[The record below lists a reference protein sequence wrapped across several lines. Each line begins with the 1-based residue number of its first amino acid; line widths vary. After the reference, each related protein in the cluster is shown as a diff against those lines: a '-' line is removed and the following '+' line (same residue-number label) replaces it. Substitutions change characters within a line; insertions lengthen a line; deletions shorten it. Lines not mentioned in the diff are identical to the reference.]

1 MTDPALPLLARRI
14 WRRLEPYHA
23 ITYFAPES
31 RAAWDSVGMKGFWMG
46 YFASRAGAM
55 GAVGPKLVTATFYN
69 FHHSRVER
77 AVPDCWHITT
87 PHAVLRARL
96 DGVVNSLAAAVDVD
110 LEAVSLLAPLART
123 VAEAACEDIAGRPLF
138 AAHAGQSWPEDGAA
152 LQAWWAATLIR
163 EHRGDGH
170 IAALVDAGVGPC
182 EALVLQSTY
191 TTIPRETLQLSRNWP
206 DREWDAAVASL
217 IERGWLDGD
226 GLGNTAGR
234 DALAAIEQRTDE
246 LASRPLAIVGVDAA
260 AALAEAALPVAQ
272 GVMKSGVVPSVN
284 PIFADDLP

>member
-1 MTDPALPLLARRI
+1 MTDPALSFLARRI

-23 ITYFAPES
+23 ITYFAQES
-31 RAAWDSVGMKGFWMG
+31 RAAWDTVGMKGFWMG
-46 YFASRAGAM
+46 YFASRAAAM
-55 GAVGPKLVTATFYN
+55 GPVGPKVVTATFYN
-69 FHHSRVER
+69 FHASRVER

-96 DGVVNSLAAAVDVD
+96 DGVVNSLSAAVDVD
-110 LEAVSLLAPLART
+110 LEGVRLLAPLART
-123 VAEAACEDIAGRPLF
+123 VAEATCEDIGGRALF
-138 AAHAGQSWPEDGAA
+138 AGHAEQPWPEEGAA

-170 IAALVDAGVGPC
+170 VAALVDAGVSPC

-191 TTIPRETLQLSRNWP
+191 TTIPREVLQVSRNWP
-206 DREWDAAVASL
+206 DAEWEEAVASL
-217 IERGWLDGD
+217 VEREWLDGD
-226 GLGNTAGR
+226 GLGNDTGR

-246 LASRPLAIVGVDAA
+246 LAARPLAIVGVDAA

-272 GVMKSGVVPSVN
+272 GVMKSGVVPSIN
-284 PIFADDLP
+284 PIFGDELI